1 MEAFF
6 NKMGTLGG
14 GLLMGGVFFS
24 QFVFVVDGGERGLIM
39 DNISGLKPH
48 VYGEGMHIKLPFI
61 QKIIKF
67 EIRTQ
72 PKLFPSTTTSGD
84 LQNVDIALRLLYR
97 PVESKLPQILDNL
110 GQDYDNRILPSISNE
125 VLKSVVAQYNAEQL
139 ISQREKVSR
148 EIRELLQKRASE
160 FNIVLDDVSI
170 TDLQFS

>member
-1 MEAFF
+1 M
-6 NKMGTLGG
+6 
-14 GLLMGGVFFS
+14 
-24 QFVFVVDGGERGLIM
+24 
-39 DNISGLKPH
+39 
-48 VYGEGMHIKLPFI
+48 
-61 QKIIKF
+61 
-67 EIRTQ
+67 

-97 PVESKLPQILDNL
+97 PVPEKLPQIIDNL

-148 EIRELLQKRASE
+148 QIRELLQKRASE

>member
-61 QKIIKF
+61 
-67 EIRTQ
+67 
-72 PKLFPSTTTSGD
+72 
-84 LQNVDIALRLLYR
+84 
-97 PVESKLPQILDNL
+97 
-110 GQDYDNRILPSISNE
+110 
-125 VLKSVVAQYNAEQL
+125 
-139 ISQREKVSR
+139 
-148 EIRELLQKRASE
+148 
-160 FNIVLDDVSI
+160 
-170 TDLQFS
+170 